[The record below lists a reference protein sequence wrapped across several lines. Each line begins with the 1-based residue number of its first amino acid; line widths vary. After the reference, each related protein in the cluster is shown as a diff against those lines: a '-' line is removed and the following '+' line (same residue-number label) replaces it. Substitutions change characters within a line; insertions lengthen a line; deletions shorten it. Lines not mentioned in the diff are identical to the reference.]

1 MINSRFLLYCF
12 TFSCMNVQ
20 ATPLCFKEVGRYYN
34 IDPVLLESIAK
45 VESNFKHDA
54 IGINKNAKGKVTS
67 KDYGIMQINQLH
79 IRTLIKNKI
88 ISSEK
93 DLINNPCL
101 NIQIGAWILHKH
113 FKKCG
118 TNWQCLG
125 TYNVGFSKGK
135 DSIKRKYMVKVY
147 KTYVK
152 LYSYSAKSK
161 KSREKAKK

>member
-1 MINSRFLLYCF
+1 MNKRWFFLYLLA
-12 TFSCMNVQ
+12 FSCVSAK
-20 ATPLCFKEVGRYYN
+20 ATPLCFKQVGKYYN

-54 IGINKNAKGKVTS
+54 IGINKNSKGKVTS

-79 IRTLIKNKI
+79 VSSLIKNKI
-88 ISSEK
+88 ITSEK

-125 TYNVGFSKGK
+125 TYNVGFGDSKN
-135 DSIKRKYMVKVY
+135 SLKRKYMVKVY
-147 KTYVK
+147 KTYTE
-152 LYSYSAKSK
+152 LYSSAARK
-161 KSREKAKK
+161 KTRENIKK